1 MRDRRGNLLP
11 VYVVADESGSM
22 RPWVDELNQGLAA
35 LHAALLAEPMAAAK
49 VRFTILGFSDTVVE
63 YVHLADLR
71 NERDLPP
78 LRIRKE
84 TYYGVVFADL
94 QSRIPRDVQELKK
107 DQYQVHRPAVFFL
120 TDGRP
125 SDGSS
130 WIDAHRRLTDQ
141 TLNPTAPNVVACG
154 IGKADAATV
163 LALATRPDFAFV
175 SVPGMSV
182 GMAVAQFCAA
192 LTKSVVE
199 SGRSLSSGHA
209 TLVVERPH
217 GFRMAIDV
225 V

>member
-1 MRDRRGNLLP
+1 VLDHRGNLLP
-11 VYVVADESGSM
+11 VYMVADESGSM
-22 RPWVDELNQGLAA
+22 RPWVDELNQGLAT

-63 YVHLADLR
+63 YVRLADLR

-84 TYYGVVFADL
+84 THYGAVFADL
-94 QSRIPRDVQELKK
+94 ESRIPRDVQTLKDEL
-107 DQYQVHRPAVFFL
+107 YQVHRPAVFLL

-125 SDGSS
+125 SDGPG
-130 WIDAHRRLTDQ
+130 WLEAHRRLIDPTR
-141 TLNPTAPNVVACG
+141 NPAAPNVIACG
-154 IGKADAATV
+154 IGKTDPSTV
-163 LALATRPDFAFV
+163 LALATRPEFAFV
-175 SVPGMSV
+175 SIPGMSV
-182 GMAVAQFCAA
+182 GMAVARFCAA

-199 SGRSLSSGHA
+199 SGRSLSMGQA
-209 TLVVERPH
+209 ALVVERPT